1 MTDLFKNIFIITFFF
16 MISFSA
22 NAQNVTS
29 PEEFFGF
36 RMGEDRKLAEW
47 VKLVEYYNLVDEQ
60 SDRIKVVNMG
70 ATEMG
75 YPFLALYISTP
86 ENLARLDEIKAYND
100 KLVDPRGISMSEI
113 DEAVE
118 NSVAIVVQSFGIH
131 SNEVAAHKL
140 RLKTSMIC

>member
-36 RMGEDRKLAEW
+36 RMGEYRKLAEW

-75 YPFLALYISTP
+75 YPFLALYI
-86 ENLARLDEIKAYND
+86 
-100 KLVDPRGISMSEI
+100 
-113 DEAVE
+113 
-118 NSVAIVVQSFGIH
+118 Q
-131 SNEVAAHKL
+131 
-140 RLKTSMIC
+140 RLKT